1 MPIKTKTAFG
11 MNFTVAIVS
20 SLVGISYLISS
31 NMTSYHMQVIGVDW
45 NTLAPGAQTL
55 LLILKKGTGDAC
67 VLAGLAIAILLFVPF
82 RRRESWSRWAIL
94 AIGYVFY
101 IPMLGGALYLASTTG
116 ASSPWWLNAIMLLL
130 LTIGF
135 FITGDF
141 EN

>member
-11 MNFTVAIVS
+11 LNLLVALVS
-20 SLVGISYLISS
+20 LLVGISYLVSS
-31 NMTSYHMQVIGVDW
+31 GMTSYHMQVIGFDW
-45 NTLAPGAQTL
+45 DRLSPGVQTL

-67 VLAGLAIAILLFVPF
+67 VLAGLAISILLFIPF

-94 AIGYVFY
+94 TIGYAFY
-101 IPMLGGALYLASTTG
+101 VPMLGGAVYLTFTTG
-116 ASSPWWLNAIMLLL
+116 ASSPWWLNAIMLLM